1 MPRIFLTCPDDAD
14 TITISGEQARYL
26 NRVLRCRPGD
36 LITVINQNG
45 TSLTASICDI
55 ARDSVTTKV
64 AGRTAAA
71 DTSGCAITLYQ
82 SLLKGEKMDLVV
94 QKSTELGISILV
106 PVISERCIV
115 RDTRKLPR
123 WRKIAEEASRQSG
136 RVHPP
141 KISEPLRFDSIFK
154 DPPSPAILFWEQGG
168 DSLQDIAATLP
179 SPPGIGIFTGP
190 EGGFSEEEA
199 LRASD
204 AGVLIAS
211 LGSRILR
218 AETAAIAA
226 VTLMQYIY
234 GTLNSPGDWGR

>member
-26 NRVLRCRPGD
+26 NRVLRCRPGEP
-36 LITVINQNG
+36 ITVINQNG
-45 TSLTASICDI
+45 ISLTAEICGI
-55 ARDSVTTKV
+55 TRDSVTTKV
-64 AGRTAAA
+64 VGRTAAA
-71 DTSGCAITLYQ
+71 DTSSCAITLYQ

-94 QKSTELGISILV
+94 QKTTELGISVLV

-136 RVHPP
+136 RVYPP
-141 KISEPLRFDSIFK
+141 EIRESVSFDSVFSEPL
-154 DPPSPAILFWEQGG
+154 SPAILFWEQGG
-168 DSLQDIAATLP
+168 ESLQDIAATLP
-179 SPPGIGIFTGP
+179 SPPDIRIFTGP

-226 VTLMQYIY
+226 VTLVQYIY
-234 GTLNSPGDWGR
+234 GTLNSPADRG